1 MAEEMEA
8 EKETLTLTVAELEYL
23 FSELLK
29 EVFYATYRC
38 RFGSITEVGTTID
51 AMVHLHDAGYK
62 YLFSH
67 ADLVRELLEVF
78 APPGL
83 SELLDYGTLRPET
96 GNFITPAMKKRE
108 DDVVWSI
115 ELKGQRIYLYL
126 LLEFQASI
134 DKGMPVRMMQYVA
147 ALYDH
152 LVRSKTVDPADGLP
166 PVLPIVIYNGDTRWK
181 HSPEIFD
188 LIQPH
193 PAVLTEFQPK
203 LKFWLLDEGRFSAE
217 YLEGLQRVMA
227 AIFRMEH
234 THDTDDA
241 KRAIRYLGQA
251 VAQSPF
257 KQTIDRAVMQW
268 MQYRLSRKM
277 PGLPLPELDDML
289 KGTEMLETNIDQ
301 WKAKAVAE
309 GCRLAGSKGN
319 SKANSK
325 ACEGKLGKLEGE
337 ARALQRLL
345 SRRFGAIPMA
355 IVERIAAAD
364 LEQVEAWFEA
374 WFDAAITAPDIASV
388 FTPTQN

>member
-1 MAEEMEA
+1 MLSALTF
-8 EKETLTLTVAELEYL
+8 KESL
-23 FSELLK
+23 FTGALD
-29 EVFYATYRC
+29 
-38 RFGSITEVGTTID
+38 GSGGKGILQGTHPFSSLPFARPCSGATID

-181 HSPEIFD
+181 HSPEVFD

-309 GCRLAGSKGN
+309 GLQI
-319 SKANSK
+319 
-325 ACEGKLGKLEGE
+325 GKLEGE

-345 SRRFGAIPMA
+345 SQRFGTIPMA
-355 IVERIAAAD
+355 IGERIAAAD
-364 LEQVEAWFEA
+364 LAQVEA
-374 WFDAAITAPDIASV
+374 WFDAALTAPDMASV
-388 FTPTQN
+388 FAPTAN